1 MKVYGMTGGRAWH
14 ACSKV
19 SGFWDTCF
27 LGKKCG
33 GGIDGHRVESQDES
47 TTSRRENGEMNDMH
61 KSTPI

>member
-1 MKVYGMTGGRAWH
+1 MRHARCVHVRVMTYVRV
-14 ACSKV
+14 K
-19 SGFWDTCF
+19 GFWDTCF
-27 LGKKCG
+27 LRKKCG